1 MTQAKK
7 RKESPLMWGLVL
19 LPLVLAGGFYF
30 FNGASSAQAALTKPP
45 TSAQIAQGQELFAQN
60 CASCHGDEGVG
71 ENPRSPKGGVK
82 DNGVYLAPALNG
94 TGHMWHHPNT
104 MLFNTVK
111 HGSIAKDSPAKDSP
125 MKGFEG
131 RLTDE
136 EIVSVIQYLKS
147 LWPQEIQL
155 RHSMMPDQ

>member
-1 MTQAKK
+1 
-7 RKESPLMWGLVL
+7 MWGLVL
-19 LPLVLAGGFYF
+19 LPLLLAGGFYF
-30 FNGASSAQAALTKPP
+30 FDGPETAQAALTSPP
-45 TSAQIAQGQELFAQN
+45 TPAQITEGKELFNQN
-60 CASCHGDEGVG
+60 CASCHGEGAVG
-71 ENPRSPKGGVK
+71 EDPRSPKGGVK

-94 TGHMWHHPNT
+94 TGHMWHHPNS

-111 HGSIAKDSPAKDSP
+111 HGSVARDSP
-125 MKGFEG
+125 MRGFEG